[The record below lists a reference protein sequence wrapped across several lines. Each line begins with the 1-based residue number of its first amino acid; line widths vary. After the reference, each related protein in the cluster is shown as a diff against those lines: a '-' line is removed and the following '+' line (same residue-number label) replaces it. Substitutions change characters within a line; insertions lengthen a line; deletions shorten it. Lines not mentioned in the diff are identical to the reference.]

1 MTVRENIVDKQRL
14 ISNIVKSK
22 LCPRDPEL
30 RSDLNIILQ
39 DIASLINHT
48 NFTFER
54 LEYLQNTAVGLINL
68 DQNNIMKI
76 FTFISLLL
84 MPATLVASFY
94 GMNVELPIAT
104 YWWAWIAILAL
115 MVLLIGGLWYIFR
128 RKKML

>member
-1 MTVRENIVDKQRL
+1 
-14 ISNIVKSK
+14 
-22 LCPRDPEL
+22 
-30 RSDLNIILQ
+30 
-39 DIASLINHT
+39 
-48 NFTFER
+48 
-54 LEYLQNTAVGLINL
+54 
-68 DQNNIMKI
+68 MKI

-115 MVLLIGGLWYIFR
+115 MILRIGGLWFIFR